1 MEVLKFLESIRTPFG
16 DTFFSLVTHL
26 GEETIFIVVGLLFF
40 WCLDKK
46 KGYFILSVGFLGTVL
61 NQFLKLW
68 FRIPRPWV
76 RDPEFTI
83 VESARAEAT
92 GYSFPSGHTQ
102 STVGVFGGIARIQK
116 QLWIRIVC
124 IAICVLVPISRMYL
138 GVHTPADVGVSIL
151 VALVLIFVLYPI
163 VNKVME
169 SPKSMRIYLMVLTL
183 LSLIYLAFVL
193 LYHFP
198 ADVDAE
204 NLTSGIKNAYKIL
217 GCVLGLVVAYELD
230 ERFVHFETKGIWWV
244 QLLKLVPGFVILLA
258 IKSGLK
264 EPLYGLLDGNYLAD
278 AIRYFLITAFAAGI
292 WPMTFKFWN
301 SLDKKSKLDS

>member
-46 KGYFILSVGFLGTVL
+46 KGYFILSVGFLGTVT

-230 ERFVHFETKGIWWV
+230 ERFVHFETKGVWWV
-244 QLLKLVPGFVILLA
+244 QLLKMVPGLVLLLV
-258 IKSGLK
+258 IKSCLK
-264 EPLYGLLDGNYLAD
+264 APLYALLNGNYLAD

>member
-1 MEVLKFLESIRTPFG
+1 MEFLKFLEGIRTPFG
-16 DTFFSLVTHL
+16 DAFFSFVTHL

-46 KGYFILSVGFLGTVL
+46 KGYFILSVGFLGTVI

-76 RDPEFTI
+76 RDPDFAI

-102 STVGVFGGIARIQK
+102 SAVGVFGSIARVQK
-116 QLWIRIVC
+116 QMWLRIVC
-124 IAICVLVPISRMYL
+124 IVICILVPVSRMYL
-138 GVHTPADVGVSIL
+138 GVHTPADVGVSLL
-151 VALVLIFVLYPI
+151 VAAVLIFVLYP
-163 VNKVME
+163 VVGCVVE
-169 SPKSMRIYLMVLTL
+169 SPKRMRIYLITLTL
-183 LSLIYLAFVL
+183 LAGAYLAFVL
-193 LYHFP
+193 LYPFP

-204 NLTSGIKNAYKIL
+204 NLTEGIKNAYKIL
-217 GCVLGLVVAYELD
+217 GCVLGLFVAYELD
-230 ERFVHFETKGIWWV
+230 EHFVHFETKGVWWV

-264 EPLYGLLDGNYLAD
+264 QPLYTLLDGNYLAD
-278 AIRYFLITAFAAGI
+278 AIRYFLITGFAAGI
-292 WPMTFKFWN
+292 WPMTFVIWN
-301 SLDKKSKLDS
+301 KLDRR